1 MKDKGNARTQ
11 MADDEFLAGA
21 RRAFKRVARRL
32 RIENDRPWLAVD
44 YGRERPRAPDS
55 SERDQA
61 MRTPRQALELVSILD
76 SDPKALS

>member
-32 RIENDRPWLAVD
+32 RIENGRPGLPLITAEN
-44 YGRERPRAPDS
+44 GRVRLIPLNETKR
-55 SERDQA
+55 
-61 MRTPRQALELVSILD
+61 
-76 SDPKALS
+76 